1 MIRRIIYS
9 VLWITGITMIVI
21 SLGFSSGERHSLIC
35 RGIEID
41 IRDSSVSR
49 FINTYDVQNWMKKH
63 HPEIY
68 GKLIDSIDI
77 RVIEDELSG
86 IEAIDNVDVFTA
98 LNSNDTVDGGTIVIK
113 ITQRQ
118 PVFRVYSRKLDYYVD
133 NDGEIINWTPRYTP
147 RAILVIGDFSKGFA
161 RESLLPL
168 VKYIVNDQFWK
179 AQIDNIFVNSN
190 GELKFIPRVGDHE
203 IIFGKPDN
211 YRTKLRN
218 LKKLYTDG
226 FRDGG
231 WTKYKS
237 INVKFE
243 NQIVCTKK

>member
-9 VLWITGITMIVI
+9 VLWIIGITVIVI
-21 SLGFSSGERHSLIC
+21 SLGFSSGERHSLVC

-41 IRDSSVSR
+41 ICDSSVSR
-49 FINTYDVQNWMKKH
+49 FINSDDVENWMKKH
-63 HPEIY
+63 HPEIQ
-68 GKLIDSIDI
+68 GKLIDSINI
-77 RVIEDELSG
+77 RVIEEELSR
-86 IEAIDNVDVFTA
+86 IEAIENVDVFPA
-98 LNSNDTVDGGTIVIK
+98 LNSNDTVGGGTIVIK

-133 NDGEIINWTPRYTP
+133 KDGEIINWTPRYTP
-147 RAILVIGDFSKGFA
+147 RAILVIGDFTRDFA
-161 RESLLPL
+161 RESVLPL

-179 AQIDNIFVNSN
+179 AQIDNIFITSN
-190 GELKFIPRVGDHE
+190 GEIKLIPRVGEHE
-203 IIFGKPDN
+203 IIFGTPDN